1 METRICLDTD
11 VLANIL
17 RGHEKELIFL
27 QESEQTALLATTM
40 INVFELYYGAF
51 LRGNVQ
57 DLSGVQALLDRL
69 FVLPLSTEAA
79 RGAGQIKAVLDKKGV
94 GVDFRDVLIAA
105 IVLQNGYAFKT
116 GNIKHFER
124 IQGLRLV

>member
-17 RGHEKELIFL
+17 RGHEKELAFL
-27 QESEQTALLATTM
+27 QGVEQTALLATTM

-79 RGAGQIKAVLDKKGV
+79 RGAGQIKAVLDKKGL